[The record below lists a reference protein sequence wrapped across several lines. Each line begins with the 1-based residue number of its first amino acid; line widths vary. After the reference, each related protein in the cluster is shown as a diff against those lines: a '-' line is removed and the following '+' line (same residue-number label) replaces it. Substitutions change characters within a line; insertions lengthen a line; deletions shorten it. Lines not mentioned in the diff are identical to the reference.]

1 MAVSSR
7 PSTSNRFTHAS
18 SGQHNTTKGATA
30 RKPNPRSRATETP
43 ARPMQRTMLLLALA
57 SAAACTDEQPS
68 GGRAAHDAVTGAPT
82 HSATQAQPLQYRAH
96 KTHTHAPHSH
106 LFLPKFPTPDNKQP
120 QQKPP
125 PAQKKKANASEESFG
140 YSSSSPPLSSFAFLT
155 NASPVAASPAPT
167 PVAMAGPRAHV
178 AAAEAA
184 ALAALFAI
192 ASLACCAV
200 AEPPPSERSAL
211 LAFLT
216 ATPHERRLGWNTSTP
231 ACGWVGVTCDAANS
245 TVVEVRL
252 PGIGIIGA
260 IPPGTLGRLTNLR
273 VLSLRSNRLLG
284 SIPDDVLQ
292 LPSLKALFLQQ
303 NLLSGAIPPVVARL
317 GGLER
322 LVLSHNNLSGSIP
335 FALNNLTALRVLR
348 LDGNKLSGSIPSI
361 SIPGLNVFNVSDN
374 NLNGSIPKS
383 LSRFPRDSFAGNLQL
398 CGEPLPPCTSPFF
411 PPSPAPGLSPGG
423 GPEPGSSKKRKL
435 SGAAIA
441 GIIVGAVVAALLLL
455 IVIVLCARSHRRG
468 AAREGPKGATS
479 AAAPAR
485 GLGPTAS
492 GEGGGMTSSSKE
504 DLGGGASGSAAAA
517 AAAAAGAG
525 AGEQSRLVFVGKGA
539 GYSFDLEDLLR
550 ASAEVLGK
558 GSVGTSYKAVLEE
571 GTTVVVKR
579 LKDVA
584 VARREFDAH
593 MEALGKMEHRNVLPV
608 RAYYYSKDEKLLVYD
623 YLPNGSLS
631 AMLHGSR
638 GSGRTPLDWEA
649 RMRSAL
655 SAARGLAHLH
665 TAHNLVHGNVKA
677 SNVLLRPD
685 ADAAALSD
693 FCLHP
698 LFDPSSTRASG
709 YRAPE
714 VVDTRRL
721 TFKADVYSLGVLL
734 LELLTGK
741 SPSYASLEGDGTL
754 DLPRWVQS
762 VVREE
767 WTAEV
772 FDVELVRLG
781 ASAEE
786 EMVALLQVAMAC
798 VATVPDARPDAPDV
812 VRMIEEIG
820 GGHGQTTTEESEQG
834 VRGTSEEERSRGTP
848 PAAPTP

>member
-1 MAVSSR
+1 
-7 PSTSNRFTHAS
+7 
-18 SGQHNTTKGATA
+18 
-30 RKPNPRSRATETP
+30 
-43 ARPMQRTMLLLALA
+43 
-57 SAAACTDEQPS
+57 
-68 GGRAAHDAVTGAPT
+68 
-82 HSATQAQPLQYRAH
+82 
-96 KTHTHAPHSH
+96 
-106 LFLPKFPTPDNKQP
+106 
-120 QQKPP
+120 
-125 PAQKKKANASEESFG
+125 
-140 YSSSSPPLSSFAFLT
+140 
-155 NASPVAASPAPT
+155 
-167 PVAMAGPRAHV
+167 MAGPRAPV
-178 AAAEAA
+178 AAAAA
-184 ALAALFAI
+184 AVVLALL
-192 ASLACCAV
+192 SLAF
-200 AEPPPSERSAL
+200 AEPPASERSAL
-211 LAFLT
+211 LAFQT
-216 ATPHERRLGWNTSTP
+216 ATPHQRRLGWTTSTS
-231 ACGWVGVTCDAANS
+231 ACSWFGVTCDPTNS
-245 TVVEVRL
+245 TVVDVRL
-252 PGIGIIGA
+252 PGVGIVGA
-260 IPPGTLGRLTNLR
+260 VPPGTFGRLPNLR
-273 VLSLRSNRLLG
+273 VLSLRSNRVLG
-284 SIPDDVLQ
+284 G
-292 LPSLKALFLQQ
+292 LPSDLLALPNLKSLFLQR
-303 NLLSGAIPPVVARL
+303 NELSGPIPTGITGLAS
-317 GGLER
+317 LER
-322 LVLSHNNLSGSIP
+322 LVLAHNNLSGPIP
-335 FALNNLTALRVLR
+335 FALNNLTSLRVLR
-348 LDGNKLSGSIPSI
+348 LDGNHLSGSIPSI
-361 SIPGLNVFNVSDN
+361 SIQGLDVFNVSDN
-374 NLNGSIPKS
+374 SLNGSIPRS
-383 LSRFPRDSFAGNLQL
+383 LSRFPKDSFAGNRLL
-398 CGEPLPPCTSPFF
+398 CGAPLDPCGSPFF
-411 PPSPAPGLSPGG
+411 PPAASPGAGPPG
-423 GPEPGSSKKRKL
+423 GEPVPAGNKKRKL

-441 GIIVGAVVAALLLL
+441 GIVVGAVVAALLLL
-455 IVIVLCARSHRRG
+455 IVCVLCAVHHRRG
-468 AAREGPKGATS
+468 AAARQEGPKGAVAS
-479 AAAPAR
+479 AAAAPAR
-485 GLGPTAS
+485 GPTS
-492 GEGGGMTSSSKE
+492 GEGAGMTSSSKE
-504 DLGGGASGSAAAA
+504 DLGGGGTSGSTTAAAAAA

-525 AGEQSRLVFVGKGA
+525 AGGEQSRLVFVGKGA

-584 VARREFDAH
+584 AQRREFDAH
-593 MEALGKMEHRNVLPV
+593 MEALGRVEHRNVLPV

-685 ADAAALSD
+685 QDAAALSD

-698 LFDPSSTRASG
+698 LFAPSSTRAGG

-721 TFKADVYSLGVLL
+721 SFKADVYSLGVLL

-741 SPSYASLEGDGTL
+741 SPSHASLEGDGTL

-820 GGHGQTTTEESEQG
+820 AGHGRTTTEESEEG
-834 VRGTSEEERSRGTP
+834 HRGTSEEERSRGTP
-848 PAAPTP
+848 PADPTP